1 MPILFFSIRLSSE
14 SIEMNIQ
21 IPNPHLR
28 RAFTLIELL
37 VVIAIIAILVALLLP
52 AVQQAREAARR
63 SSCKNNLKQLG
74 LALHN
79 YHDVHRQ
86 FPPAAIHMTASTPP
100 ESCRDGNW
108 GATWVLMLL
117 PFVEQNALYDQYNF
131 EQIARNGNATT
142 GNNQVTRRRLDA
154 ILCPSHPTNS
164 SLLTQDFTGFEKGN
178 YGANIGAGYNLTRS
192 HFNDSNRKGPFS
204 VVGMYGAK
212 FRDITD
218 GTSNCILVSEIV
230 TGTGGGDDKGAW
242 GWCTGPTFNG
252 SSGCNGGNMVLTPNT
267 NLRTDCSHYASN
279 NNNDNNFNRRNNP
292 DAGANGGVASR
303 SYHKGGVQSTLGDGT
318 VRFISEN
325 IDGTIWTNLLAIQ
338 DGNVLGEF

>member
-1 MPILFFSIRLSSE
+1 MSLTS
-14 SIEMNIQ
+14 
-21 IPNPHLR
+21 PNPNLR

-74 LALHN
+74 LAMHN
-79 YHDVHRQ
+79 YHDVHKQ
-86 FPPAAIHMTASTPP
+86 FPPAAINLTQNPAP
-100 ESCRDGNW
+100 ENCRHADW
-108 GATWVLMLL
+108 GATWILMAL
-117 PFVEQNALYDQYNF
+117 PFIEQGALYDQYNF
-131 EQIARNGNATT
+131 EQVARNGNATS
-142 GNNQVTRRRLDA
+142 GNNQVTRRRLEA

-178 YGANIGAGYNLTRS
+178 YGVNVGSGYLLERD
-192 HFNDSNRKGPFS
+192 HFNSSRRGPFS

-218 GTSNCILVSEIV
+218 GTSNSILISEIV

-242 GWCTGPTFNG
+242 GWCSGPTFNG
-252 SSGCNGGNMVLTPNT
+252 SSGCDGSVMNLTPNT
-267 NLRTDCSHYASN
+267 TRKRDCSHYASN
-279 NNNDNNFNRRNNP
+279 NTNDNNFNRQNSP
-292 DAGANGGVASR
+292 DAAANGGVASR
-303 SYHKGGVQSTLGDGT
+303 SYHSGGVQSALGDGT

-325 IDGTIWTNLLAIQ
+325 IDETIWTNLLAIQ
-338 DGNVLGEF
+338 DGNVIGEF